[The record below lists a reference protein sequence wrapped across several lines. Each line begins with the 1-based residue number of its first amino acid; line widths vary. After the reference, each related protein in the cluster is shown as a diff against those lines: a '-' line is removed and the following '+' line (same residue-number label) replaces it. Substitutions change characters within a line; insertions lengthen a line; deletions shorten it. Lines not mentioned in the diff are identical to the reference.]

1 MSPGQWRTQVPRPE
15 EEQMQARDV
24 MVSPV
29 ITVKPSASVR
39 DVAKIFLKHKI
50 SAVPVVDDHGKV
62 VGIVSEG
69 DLLHRVENDTE
80 MRHSSWL
87 RLLTQQ
93 EVLAVEYAKSHSRK
107 VADVMTK
114 RVISA
119 APDTS
124 LSDIAM
130 LMERHS
136 IKRVP
141 ILNEGRLVGIVS
153 RANLIQAIATARPAL
168 EIPLSDQAIRD
179 KLLAHLR
186 AQPWPHTAQL
196 NATVKEGIVDVWG
209 ICHSD
214 AEREAVRI
222 AAENIPGVR
231 AVNNNLSMPPIGP
244 FI

>member
-1 MSPGQWRTQVPRPE
+1 
-15 EEQMQARDV
+15 MQARDV

-29 ITVKPSASVR
+29 ITVSPSSSVR
-39 DVAKIFLKHKI
+39 DVAKTFLKHEI
-50 SAVPVVDDHGKV
+50 SAVPVVDENGKL

-80 MRHSSWL
+80 TRRASWL
-87 RLLTQQ
+87 RFFTQDD
-93 EVLAVEYAKSHSRK
+93 VLAAEYAKSHSRK
-107 VADVMTK
+107 VADVMTQ

-119 APDTS
+119 APEAS
-124 LSDIAM
+124 LADIAM

-141 ILNEGRLVGIVS
+141 IVSKGHLVGIVS
-153 RANLIQAIATARPAL
+153 RANLIQAIATARPSL
-168 EIPLSDQAIRD
+168 QVPLSDQAIRD

-186 AQPWPHTAQL
+186 TQPWPHTTQL
-196 NATVKEGIVDVWG
+196 NATVKDGVVDVWG

-222 AAENIPGVR
+222 AAENIPGVK
-231 AVNNNLSMPPIGP
+231 AVKNNLSMPPIGP

>member
-1 MSPGQWRTQVPRPE
+1 
-15 EEQMQARDV
+15 MQARDV

-29 ITVKPSASVR
+29 ITVKPYSSVR
-39 DVAKIFLKHKI
+39 DVAKTFLKHKI
-50 SAVPVVDDHGKV
+50 SAAPVMDDHDKV

-69 DLLHRVENDTE
+69 DLLHRVESDTE
-80 MRHSSWL
+80 TRHSSWL
-87 RLLTQQ
+87 RLFTQD
-93 EVLAVEYAKSHSRK
+93 EVLAAEYAKSHSRK
-107 VADVMTK
+107 VADVMTT
-114 RVISA
+114 RVVFA
-119 APDTS
+119 APNTS

-141 ILNEGRLVGIVS
+141 IMNKGQLVGIVS
-153 RANLIQAIATARPAL
+153 RANLIQAIATAKPAL
-168 EIPLSDQAIRD
+168 QIPLSDQAIRD

-186 AQPWPHTAQL
+186 AQPWSHTAQL
-196 NATVKEGIVDVWG
+196 NATVKDGVVDVWG

-231 AVNNNLSMPPIGP
+231 AVKNNLSMPPIGP

>member
-1 MSPGQWRTQVPRPE
+1 
-15 EEQMQARDV
+15 MQARDV

-29 ITVKPSASVR
+29 ITVKPYSSVR
-39 DVAKIFLKHKI
+39 DVAQILLTHKI
-50 SAVPVVDDHGKV
+50 SAVPVVDDQDKL
-62 VGIVSEG
+62 VGIVTEG
-69 DLLHRVENDTE
+69 DLLHRIENDTE
-80 MRHSSWL
+80 TRHSSWL
-87 RLLTQQ
+87 RLFTQY
-93 EVLAVEYAKSHSRK
+93 EVLAAEYAKSHASK

-114 RVISA
+114 RVVFA
-119 APDTS
+119 APDAQ
-124 LSDIAM
+124 LAEIAM

-141 ILNEGRLVGIVS
+141 IVNKGQLVGIVS
-153 RANLIQAIATARPAL
+153 RANLIQAIATARPSFQ
-168 EIPLSDQAIRD
+168 IPLSDQAIRD

-196 NATVKEGIVDVWG
+196 NATVKDGVVDVWG

-214 AEREAVRI
+214 EEREAVRI

-231 AVNNNLSMPPIGP
+231 AVKNNLSMPPIGP